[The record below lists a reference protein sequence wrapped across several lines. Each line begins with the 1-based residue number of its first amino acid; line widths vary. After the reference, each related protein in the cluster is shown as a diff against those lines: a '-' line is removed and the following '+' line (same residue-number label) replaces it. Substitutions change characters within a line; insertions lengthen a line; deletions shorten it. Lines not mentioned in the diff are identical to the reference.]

1 MLSLVLIFTQN
12 QRLSEHYLKKFKSSP
27 KIRSDNYICSQSFDK
42 ITYNKI
48 TYNNI
53 NKWKITQSEKILII
67 TSENSDIDL
76 LSDLTKLLLYSKM
89 KFEMIE
95 FFSIIFKKASVIVFV
110 RGVTTSTAVDFFD
123 FD

>member
-1 MLSLVLIFTQN
+1 MLSLVIIFILN
-12 QRLSEHYLKKFKSSP
+12 QRLSGHYLKKFKSSP
-27 KIRSDNYICSQSFDK
+27 KIRSDIYTCSQSFDK
-42 ITYNKI
+42 NTSNKC
-48 TYNNI
+48 
-53 NKWKITQSEKILII
+53 KITQSEKILII